1 MTSFTSAYPAPGKL
15 NLFLHITGR
24 RPDGYH
30 LLQTV
35 FRLIDYA
42 DSLSFRVREDGL
54 IKMER
59 PTSGVAPE
67 RDLCLRA
74 ARLLHREGGCSLGA
88 EICVEKKLPL
98 GGGLGGGSSDAA
110 TTLLALNRLWRLNLK
125 RERLMELGL
134 QLGADVPLFVF
145 GESAFAEGIGEKL
158 EAVSLP
164 PCWYLVLVPPV
175 GVSTREVYASSQLTR
190 NTNPIKISAFS
201 IEQGHND
208 LEPVVCANYPVIE
221 AHLSWLRQFGR
232 AAMTGAGSC
241 VFSAFSQENAAQQA
255 LAELPAGMQGFVA
268 RGLDRHPLREL
279 TE

>member
-54 IKMER
+54 VTMER
-59 PTSGVAPE
+59 PTPGVAPE
-67 RDLCLRA
+67 RELCLRA
-74 ARLLHREGGCSLGA
+74 ARLLQQASGCPLGA
-88 EICVEKKLPL
+88 EIRVEKRLPL

-125 RERLMELGL
+125 RERLMQLGL

-145 GESAFAEGIGEKL
+145 GENAFAEGIGEKL

-164 PCWYLVLVPPV
+164 SCWYLVLVPPV
-175 GVSTREVYASSQLTR
+175 EVSTREIYASSQLTR

-221 AHLSWLRQFGR
+221 AHLSWLRRFGR
-232 AAMTGAGSC
+232 AAMTGSGSC
-241 VFSAFSQENAAQQA
+241 VFAAFSQENAAQQA
-255 LAELPAGMQGFVA
+255 LAGLPAGMQGFVA
-268 RGLDRHPLREL
+268 RGLERHPLREL